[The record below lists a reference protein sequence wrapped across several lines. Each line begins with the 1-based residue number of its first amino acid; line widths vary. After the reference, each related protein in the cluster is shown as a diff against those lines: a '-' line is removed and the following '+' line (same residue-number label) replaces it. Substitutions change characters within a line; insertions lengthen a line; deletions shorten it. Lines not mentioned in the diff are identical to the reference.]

1 MIPDFQVDT
10 EGLRQDAAAVT
21 AVADRI
27 TGAAASAPAADPSP
41 RWAAT
46 EATALAADS
55 TRHMVDA
62 LGHDTAETA
71 DRIRAAATAYEEAD
85 TRTAARLALS
95 AAETRTTA
103 HTTTAAGTAPRT
115 DDTRTTARPAR

>member
-1 MIPDFQVDT
+1 MTHDFQVDT

-27 TGAAASAPAADPSP
+27 TGAAVSAPAADPSP

-46 EATALAADS
+46 EATALAAGS
-55 TRHMVDA
+55 ARHLVEA
-62 LGHDTAETA
+62 LGHDTADTA

-85 TRTAARLALS
+85 ARSAARLALS
-95 AAETRTTA
+95 TTGTRTTI
-103 HTTTAAGTAPRT
+103 HAAT
-115 DDTRTTARPAR
+115 RPAR